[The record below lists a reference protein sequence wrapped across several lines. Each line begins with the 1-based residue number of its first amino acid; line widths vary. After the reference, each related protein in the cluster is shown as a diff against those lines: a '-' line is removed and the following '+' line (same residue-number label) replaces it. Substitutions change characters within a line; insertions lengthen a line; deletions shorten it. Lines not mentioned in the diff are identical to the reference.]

1 MDPTIE
7 HLIDVLSLV
16 AGVLVGGLVTYW
28 ATVSAAERRWKHE
41 KKDRRAAAEREG
53 IAKALEW
60 LDPIDRAIVTA
71 NLEVS
76 SLLQFHRDD
85 EEFLASFPSV
95 LSALAKLDP
104 SPAERLLL
112 PPEAYELGHRIARG
126 LDEARTSGIMW
137 FQRAKME
144 KKPML
149 GLSECGRILDAAS
162 GDARQLRELLTQA
175 YRGTFD

>member
-1 MDPTIE
+1 MDPTAERLIE
-7 HLIDVLSLV
+7 ILMPFV
-16 AGVLVGGLVTYW
+16 GVLIGGLITYW
-28 ATVSAAERRWKHE
+28 ATAAAADRRWKQE
-41 KKDRRAAAEREG
+41 KKDRRSAAEREA

-60 LDPIDRAIVTA
+60 LDPIDRAISTA

-85 EEFLASFPSV
+85 EEFLSSFPHV
-95 LSALAKLDP
+95 LSALSQLDP

-112 PPEAYELGHRIARG
+112 PQDAYVIGHRIARR
-126 LDEARTSGIMW
+126 LDEARTSGVMW
-137 FQRAKME
+137 FQQAKME

-149 GLSECGRILDAAS
+149 GLHECGKILDAAS
-162 GDARQLRELLTQA
+162 KDATQLRDLLSQA